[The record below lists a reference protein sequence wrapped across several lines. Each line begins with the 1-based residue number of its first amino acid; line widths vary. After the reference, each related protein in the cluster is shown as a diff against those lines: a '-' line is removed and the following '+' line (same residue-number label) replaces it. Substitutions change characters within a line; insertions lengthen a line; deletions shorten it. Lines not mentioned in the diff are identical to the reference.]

1 MQRADSEQ
9 GYSFA
14 RLTMRAL
21 FWKHF
26 LIKCYETGE
35 EKRNTDEAEI
45 PVVTGTKKNYRQ
57 VFQNIDLMSNKHFS
71 DNSGQVNK

>member
-1 MQRADSEQ
+1 
-9 GYSFA
+9 
-14 RLTMRAL
+14 MRAL

-57 VFQNIDLMSNKHFS
+57 DLPEHRFDVKQALFRQFRT
-71 DNSGQVNK
+71 G